1 MWIKVISGVGN
12 RKEKNRKRKRGGIT
26 SFPGRAQ
33 PFELHRA
40 GLSLGPMVSTA
51 KGANDGVFAA
61 TPFLEWGITYIQD
74 SDEMYIGSILIII
87 LMSIRR

>member
-1 MWIKVISGVGN
+1 
-12 RKEKNRKRKRGGIT
+12 
-26 SFPGRAQ
+26 
-33 PFELHRA
+33 
-40 GLSLGPMVSTA
+40 MVSMA

-87 LMSIRR
+87 LMSIKGWFRF